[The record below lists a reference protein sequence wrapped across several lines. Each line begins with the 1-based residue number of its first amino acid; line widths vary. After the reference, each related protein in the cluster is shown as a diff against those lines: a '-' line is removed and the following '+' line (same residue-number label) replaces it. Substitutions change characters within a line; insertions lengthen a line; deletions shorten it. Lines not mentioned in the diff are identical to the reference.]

1 MPMLTEAELE
11 ANPQVRAL
19 VAQLAAIV
27 GGLTKESDGFET
39 YEAMTLLVSN
49 VVDRLA
55 LKGRLQTLAESF
67 AEDLLVDGKE
77 YHRHQEGTDVYHS
90 LCGPLEVRRS
100 SYRKSDERN
109 GPTVIPLEL
118 AAGLVEGATPALS
131 YSVALGYGHGELR
144 GYAEGMLAAHRLL
157 PSRSTLER
165 LAKRIG
171 TEARTESATIE
182 PILRK
187 KELLPEGARGISTG
201 LDRVAVPMEEDRPEG
216 APPKTR
222 RKERTKPYER
232 AQPTPVDVNYRMAY
246 VGTVSIVDAQGEEL
260 VTRRYTALP
269 EAEPD
274 EVADRLAADVVNAI
288 RQDRALKVSV
298 LQDGAP
304 ELWNAMDRA
313 LTKAGVLEY
322 EKTID
327 RFHLDERL
335 GAALQLVE
343 TNEQERKAKLSA
355 WADALDASDLA
366 INDIQAWLSAQ
377 LSGLEAKN
385 DDTRTDKYLE
395 HLVYLENNQEKM
407 RYASLREKGLP
418 IGSGLTEGAC
428 KSVVGQ
434 RTCGSGQRWRP
445 EGIAAVLTLRAIH
458 RSERLPTFWA
468 EFRKGYTAEIRAAA
482 RAA

>member
-1 MPMLTEAELE
+1 MHVAELE
-11 ANPQVRAL
+11 ANPQFQAL
-19 VAQLAAIV
+19 VSHLASV
-27 GGLTKESDGFET
+27 VTGLISATDSFEMCESL
-39 YEAMTLLVSN
+39 TLEVSN
-49 VVDRLA
+49 RASRQVLQQ
-55 LKGRLQTLAESF
+55 RLQAVADSF
-67 AEDLLVDGKE
+67 EEELVIEGAPH
-77 YHRHQEGTDVYHS
+77 HRHLEGQVSYHS

-100 SYRKSDERN
+100 SYRQSEKRN

-118 AAGLVEGATPALS
+118 AAGLVEGATPALG
-131 YSVALGYGHGELR
+131 YSVALGYGRGELR
-144 GYAEGMLAAHRLL
+144 GYAEGMAAAHRIL

-165 LAKRIG
+165 LAKTIG
-171 TEARTESATIE
+171 TEARKEAPRIE
-182 PILRK
+182 PILRTS
-187 KELLPEGARGISTG
+187 ERLPEGAHGISMG

-216 APPKTR
+216 AEPKTR

-232 AQPTPVDVNYRMAY
+232 AKPNPVDVNYRMAY
-246 VGTVSIVDAQGEEL
+246 VGTVSIVDGHGEEL

-269 EAEPD
+269 DAEPD
-274 EVADRLAADVVNAI
+274 EVADKLAADVVNAL
-288 RQDRALKVSV
+288 RQNKSLKVSV

-313 LTKAGVLEY
+313 LTKAEVLEY

-343 TNEQERKAKLSA
+343 PNEQVRKARFSE
-355 WADALDASDLA
+355 WVDALDASDSA

-377 LSGLEAKN
+377 LSGLEAQN
-385 DDTRTDKYLE
+385 DDNRTDKYLE
-395 HLVYLENNQEKM
+395 HLVYLENNRDKM
-407 RYASLREKGLP
+407 RSASLTGKGLP
-418 IGSGLTEGAC
+418 MGSGLTEGAC

-445 EGIAAVLTLRAIH
+445 EGIEAVLTLRAIH
-458 RSERLPTFWA
+458 RSERLPAFWA
-468 EFRKGYTAEIRAAA
+468 EFQKGYTAEIGVPA